1 MIKVEDLWFGYN
13 EEVYVLKGIDFTFN
27 GGILTIIGPNGAGKT
42 TLLKIIGGIL
52 KPTRGR
58 VLIDG
63 MDLWK
68 LDGKARIQLRRKIVY
83 VHEKPVLFKG
93 TVIENVAYP
102 LKIRGLKGRKCME
115 KALKFL
121 KLMEIDYLAE
131 EKASDLSAGQIQL
144 VALARALAAEPKY
157 LLLDEPTS
165 NLDTRRE
172 RMVLNLIKHLAKK
185 GKTIIVSSHRRK
197 FIEISEKTLLLNE
210 GRIQAL

>member
-1 MIKVEDLWFGYN
+1 MIKVEDLWFGYK
-13 EEVYVLKGIDFTFN
+13 EGVYVLKGIDFTFN

-68 LDGKARIQLRRKIVY
+68 LDGKARIQLQRKIVY

-102 LKIRGLKGRKCME
+102 LKIRGLRGRKCME

-172 RMVLNLIKHLAKK
+172 RMVLNLIKHLAEK

-197 FIEISEKTLLLNE
+197 FIEISEKNLLLNE